1 MLCVTLNGV
10 EHSGPMDPGKSL
22 LENIE
27 AMRLPIRSACR
38 RGRCG
43 SCKVRLVSGRLH
55 PDEHVLFRDY
65 VLSCSSKLASS
76 AHVSIDY

>member
-1 MLCVTLNGV
+1 MLSVTLNGV
-10 EHSGPMDPGKSL
+10 EHRGPIDPEKSL

-43 SCKVRLVSGRLH
+43 SCKVQLMNGLLH
-55 PDEHVLFRDY
+55 PDEHVLLKEY
-65 VLSCSSKLASS
+65 VLSCSSKLTSS
-76 AHVSIDY
+76 AHVRISY